1 MTDQKY
7 STRAIANMTN
17 QLKAQLKFL
26 EDDLKNEEK
35 SLAKAKTFSKYNLPG
50 IKQMILRH
58 ESGVRKTQRD
68 LTLIKNRIKKYQIE
82 GKINK
87 IL

>member
-1 MTDQKY
+1 MEHRK
-7 STRAIANMTN
+7 RAMANMTK

-26 EDDLKNEEK
+26 ENDLKNEERA
-35 SLAKAKTFSKYNLPG
+35 LANAMTFSKYKLPG
-50 IKQMILRH
+50 VKTMIARH
-58 ESGVRKTQRD
+58 QAGVRQTKRD
-68 LTLIKNRIKKYQIE
+68 LIQIKNRIRKYQKQ

>member
-1 MTDQKY
+1 MVKY
-7 STRAIANMTN
+7 SERARTNMTS

-26 EDDLKNEEK
+26 EQDLKNEEQ
-35 SLAKAKTFSKYNLPG
+35 SLKKAKTFAKYKLPG

-58 ESGVRKTQRD
+58 EAGVRQTKRD
-68 LTLIKNRIKKYQIE
+68 LKQIKNRVRKYYKE

>member
-1 MTDQKY
+1 M
-7 STRAIANMTN
+7 SVHSARAMANMTS

-26 EDDLKNEEK
+26 QDDLKNEEK
-35 SLAKAKTFSKYNLPG
+35 SLKKAKSFLKFNLPG
-50 IKQMILRH
+50 TKKMIQRH
-58 ESGVRKTQRD
+58 EAGVRQTKRD
-68 LTLIKNRIKKYQIE
+68 LEQIKNRIKKYQKE

>member
-1 MTDQKY
+1 MEHSKRATD
-7 STRAIANMTN
+7 NMTK

-26 EDDLKNEEK
+26 EEDLKNEEK
-35 SLAKAKTFSKYNLPG
+35 ALKKAKTFSKYKLPG

-58 ESGVRKTQRD
+58 EAGLRQTKRD
-68 LTLIKNRIKKYQIE
+68 LQQIKNRIKKYQKE

>member
-1 MTDQKY
+1 MAQY
-7 STRAIANMTN
+7 SDRAKTNMTS

-26 EDDLKNEEK
+26 QEDLKNEERA
-35 SLAKAKTFSKYNLPG
+35 LVKAKTFAKYKLPG
-50 IKQMILRH
+50 VKQMILRH
-58 ESGVRKTQRD
+58 EAGVRQTKRD
-68 LTLIKNRIKKYQIE
+68 LTQIKARIKKYQKQ